1 MCVCVCVCVCVFVRV
16 SVSVCV
22 SVCVCVCTCVSVCI
36 FHTVMLEPL
45 LMSRCH
51 HDVLA
56 FRSMCPVLCLFSDF
70 TSRVGALQVSIMI
83 IIVIVVVIIISSSI
97 RNGE

>member
-1 MCVCVCVCVCVFVRV
+1 M
-16 SVSVCV
+16 
-22 SVCVCVCTCVSVCI
+22 SVCI
-36 FHTVMLEPL
+36 FHKVMLEPL

-56 FRSMCPVLCLFSDF
+56 FRWMCAILCLLSDF
-70 TSRVGALQVSIMI
+70 TRSVGALQVSII
-83 IIVIVVVIIISSSI
+83 ITIVIVVVIIIIII